1 MSDKP
6 LVQQALAQDLANL
19 TLDVRPKSKT
29 AAGRVERFRAA
40 MCYLRGFWEAVVREW
55 SGLDRL
61 RWVSVALSGEI
72 KRRTDHRR
80 TDSQTGS
87 TSFTS

>member
-29 AAGRVERFRAA
+29 KNGRVERTRAA
-40 MCYLRGFWEAVVREW
+40 LCYLRGFWEAVTREW
-55 SGLDRL
+55 AGLDRL
-61 RWVSVALSGEI
+61 RCVFFFLLSS
-72 KRRTDHRR
+72 RRRY
-80 TDSQTGS
+80 
-87 TSFTS
+87 